1 MTRRDLLLAG
11 TFSVAVPSLRSAEV
25 VDLSRIAT
33 LNDFEALARARLNQ
47 MAYDYVAGGVGN
59 EVTLRSN
66 LASWDRIHVRPR
78 ILVDVSEI
86 DTRVRLFDQELPHPV
101 LFAPT
106 AYHRLYH
113 PEGELETVRGAAESK
128 TTLVASAFATTTIE
142 DMSRA
147 APAPLWFQLYVER
160 DRGVTKALVQRAEAA
175 GCKAICVTV
184 DQPVRG
190 YRDREIRDG
199 FALPPGVERANLRG
213 LSETLTKKIYADDG
227 VYTPSHDPTFTL
239 RDLEWLRSLA
249 RVPLLAKG
257 VLTPE
262 DADNV
267 IRAGV
272 AGIVVSNHGG
282 RSVDTVP
289 ATAEVFP
296 AIVDRVAGRVP
307 LLVDGGIRRGTDV
320 MKALG
325 MGANA
330 VLIGRPYVYA
340 LAVAGAKGMRR
351 AVDILVTELKM
362 SMAMSGRPNIASL
375 GRDLIWKVPER
386 L

>member
-1 MTRRDLLLAG
+1 MLAG
-11 TFSVAVPSLRSAEV
+11 TFSVAVRSLRSAEA
-25 VDLSRIAT
+25 VDLNRIAT
-33 LNDFEALARARLNQ
+33 LNEFEALARARLNQ

-86 DTRVRLFDQELPHPV
+86 DTRVRLLNQELPHPV

-142 DMSRA
+142 DMARA

-160 DRGVTKALVQRAEAA
+160 DHGVTKALVQRAEAA

-199 FALPPGVERANLRG
+199 FALPPGVDRANLRG

-227 VYTPSHDPTFTL
+227 VYTPSHDPSFTL
-239 RDLEWLRSLA
+239 RDLEWLRSLV

-262 DADNV
+262 AADDV

-289 ATAEVFP
+289 ATAEIFP
-296 AIVDRVAGRVP
+296 GIVDRVAGRVP

-351 AVDILVTELKM
+351 AIDILVTELKM

-375 GRDLIWKVPER
+375 GRDLIWSTPER

>member
-1 MTRRDLLLAG
+1 VLAG
-11 TFSVAVPSLRSAEV
+11 TFSVAVRSLRGAAA
-25 VDLSRIAT
+25 VDLGRIAT
-33 LNDFEALARARLNQ
+33 LNEFDALARARLNQ

-78 ILVDVSEI
+78 ILVDVSAI
-86 DTRVRLFDQELPHPV
+86 DTRVRLFNQELPHPV

-113 PEGELETVRGAAESK
+113 PDGELETVRGAAESK

-142 DMSRA
+142 DMARA

-160 DRGVTKALVQRAEAA
+160 DHGITKALVQRAEAA

-227 VYTPSHDPTFTL
+227 VYTPSHDPSFTL
-239 RDLEWLRSLA
+239 RDLEWLRSLT
-249 RVPLLAKG
+249 RLPLLAKG

-262 DADNV
+262 AADDV
-267 IRAGV
+267 IRAGI

-296 AIVDRVAGRVP
+296 GIVDKVAGRVP

-375 GRDLIWKVPER
+375 GRDLIWNVPGH

>member
-1 MTRRDLLLAG
+1 M
-11 TFSVAVPSLRSAEV
+11 
-25 VDLSRIAT
+25 
-33 LNDFEALARARLNQ
+33 ARA
-47 MAYDYVAGGVGN
+47 
-59 EVTLRSN
+59 
-66 LASWDRIHVRPR
+66 
-78 ILVDVSEI
+78 
-86 DTRVRLFDQELPHPV
+86 
-101 LFAPT
+101 
-106 AYHRLYH
+106 
-113 PEGELETVRGAAESK
+113 
-128 TTLVASAFATTTIE
+128 ASA
-142 DMSRA
+142 S
-147 APAPLWFQLYVER
+147 LWFQLYVER
-160 DRGVTKALVQRAEAA
+160 DHGVTKALVQRAEAA

-199 FALPPGVERANLRG
+199 FALPPGVDRANLRG
-213 LSETLTKKIYADDG
+213 LGDKMTKTLYVDDG
-227 VYTPSHDPTFTL
+227 IYTPSHDPGFKL
-239 RDLEWLRSLA
+239 RDLEWLRALA
-249 RVPLLAKG
+249 HVPLLAKG

-262 DADNV
+262 AAEDV

-272 AGIVVSNHGG
+272 AGIIVSNHGG

-296 AIVDRVAGRVP
+296 MVVDKVAGRVP

-340 LAVAGAKGMRR
+340 LGVAGAKGIKR
-351 AVDILVTELKM
+351 AADILTTELKM

-375 GRDLIWKVPER
+375 GRDLIWTNPAR